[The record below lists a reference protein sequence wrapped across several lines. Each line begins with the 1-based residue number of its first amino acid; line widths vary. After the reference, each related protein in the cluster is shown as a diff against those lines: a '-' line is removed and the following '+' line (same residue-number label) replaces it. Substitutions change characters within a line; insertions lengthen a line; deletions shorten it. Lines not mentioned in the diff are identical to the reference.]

1 MTTRG
6 AVGETLAE
14 PSLAPALVEAVL
26 AKLGLKN
33 RPTLDIAGLNTV
45 YAAICGSIPFDNIQK
60 RIWFASDRK
69 KPATGG
75 DPGEFFENWVRH
87 GTGGTCW
94 PSNGG
99 MYALARA
106 LGFRARRIAGSV
118 IVPNYPQGA
127 NHGSVLVT
135 LDGVDYVFDLTFG
148 SFKVLPLIPGQVV
161 STETGIHNARVTPLA
176 GGGFELIFS
185 LGWSTE
191 PLPFRREPQYDP
203 VDHAFFVA
211 RYDRANRVGFFNDT
225 LLVSRRYPDSIMTI
239 GRGKKLLVTS
249 DGTLTKTSLT
259 PNQRDELL
267 VQEMGLS
274 EEVVSMIPADV
285 VDGVAPF

>member
-1 MTTRG
+1 MNSVADRG
-6 AVGETLAE
+6 TAPE
-14 PSLAPALVEAVL
+14 PSLSPALVERVL

-33 RPTLDIAGLNTV
+33 QPTLDLAGLNTL
-45 YAAICGSIPFDNIQK
+45 YAAISGSIPFDNVQK

-75 DPGEFFENWVRH
+75 DPSEFFGNWVRH

-106 LGFRARRIAGSV
+106 LGFRARRIVGSV

-135 LDGVDYVFDLTFG
+135 LDDVDYVFDLAFG
-148 SFKVLPLIPGQVV
+148 SFKVLPLIPGQSV
-161 STETGIHNARVTPLA
+161 STETGIHKLEAIPID
-176 GGGFELIFS
+176 GGGFELFFRMG
-185 LGWSTE
+185 LSTA
-191 PLPFRREPQYDP
+191 PLPFRREPEHEP
-203 VDHAFFVA
+203 VDHAFFIS

-225 LLVSRRYPDSIMTI
+225 LLVIRRFADSIVTI
-239 GRGKKLLVTS
+239 GRGNQLVITA
-249 DGTLTKTSLT
+249 DGVLTKRELT
-259 PNQRDELL
+259 IAQRDEVLI
-267 VQEMGLS
+267 QELGLS
-274 EEVVSMIPADV
+274 EEVVARIPPDV
-285 VDGVAPF
+285 VGGVAPF